1 MKLRWSLQS
10 LREIKGIVE
19 YIALDNLNAA
29 LELGE
34 QIFSV
39 VETTLP
45 NNPHTGRPGRVDG
58 TRELVV
64 HTSYIVVY
72 EITDTIGI
80 ITVRHTARPW
90 PEEF

>member
-1 MKLRWSLQS
+1 MKLRWSVQS
-10 LREIKGIVE
+10 LREIEAIIE
-19 YIALDNLNAA
+19 YIALDNTIAA

-34 QIFSV
+34 QIFST

-64 HTSYIVVY
+64 HSSYIVVY
-72 EITDTIGI
+72 EITDNINI
-80 ITVRHTARPW
+80 ITVRHTARMW